1 MRVCI
6 PTNEPGG
13 PDAPVADS
21 FQESDLF
28 DFYDLSDEGEYS
40 MYVQIRNC
48 AGMCKDDVETVVRR
62 GAQAVI
68 ANMVTPN
75 SLHRFSREGVE
86 VYRALVGPSKD
97 SLKALQTN
105 RLARMGKIK
114 T

>member
-6 PTNEPGG
+6 PTDEPGG

-28 DFYDLSDEGEYS
+28 DFYDLSDGRFV
-40 MYVQIRNC
+40 MFVQIRNC

-68 ANMVTPN
+68 ANKVTPN
-75 SLHRFSREGVE
+75 SLHRFARAGVE
-86 VYRALVGPSKD
+86 VYHALGGPSHD
-97 SLKALQTN
+97 SLETLLLKGLP
-105 RLARMGKIK
+105 RMDGIK
-114 T
+114 S